1 MNEPAFF
8 SKLGQSGI
16 LRFDK
21 GFLTILRKAASRTK
35 RGGLFSSYLLDC
47 WLKFLL
53 GGGPETAGRGP

>member
-8 SKLGQSGI
+8 LKLGQSGI

-35 RGGLFSSYLLDC
+35 RGDFLALTSLTVGQNSY
-47 WLKFLL
+47 
-53 GGGPETAGRGP
+53 